1 MTNKLEERIVR
12 FCAPVL
18 TGIKTGGL
26 FNTCE
31 IDPHTICKD
40 TVAAR
45 KRLRRFGIDVRLFF
59 TGGKTPLVYV
69 YRPDALARDL
79 ASAETQAFLTPL
91 GYASFDVQSA
101 LSQLA
106 RRLRE
111 QDGFPHE
118 IGLFLSYPHDD
129 VKSFVTFGSQCAK
142 FCGHWCVFHNEEQAR
157 QCFAAYDHSRS
168 VCLARYRA
176 GQPLEALAQAI

>member
-69 YRPDALARDL
+69 YRPDALAR
-79 ASAETQAFLTPL
+79 T
-91 GYASFDVQSA
+91 
-101 LSQLA
+101 
-106 RRLRE
+106 RR
-111 QDGFPHE
+111 
-118 IGLFLSYPHDD
+118 
-129 VKSFVTFGSQCAK
+129 
-142 FCGHWCVFHNEEQAR
+142 
-157 QCFAAYDHSRS
+157 DHSRYTHRPA
-168 VCLARYRA
+168 VGDPGGRCCRGGRVA
-176 GQPLEALAQAI
+176 LEAPP